1 MRNRP
6 AEYVRSSASHLDYFE
21 RQPKAFFKEVI
32 EASSTGI
39 VITEPSGTDNPIVY
53 ANPAFEAMTGYDLDD
68 VVGRDCRFL
77 QRDDRRQPEIELIRR
92 CVRAG
97 EICNTMLRNYRK
109 DGSLF
114 WCRMHLFPVREPEG
128 QPVRFVAFLEDM
140 TEIVEAQRA
149 TQHAREHLGTV
160 LESISDGCF
169 SLDRDY
175 HFTYVNPRGASW
187 LAREADE
194 LLGRYIW
201 DAFPEG
207 AHGPFHQT
215 YERAM
220 EEHVFASCE
229 AFYAPL
235 NLWIEARAY
244 PSRDGLTVFFADVT
258 ARKEAEARLVHL
270 ATHDTLTGLHNRFSC
285 LRVLDAAMARALDS
299 RRPVGV
305 LFIDLD
311 HFKEVNDAHGH
322 RCGDQALQEIGRRL
336 ADFTAPSTTVAR
348 ISGDEFVFVL
358 EDANGDSARV
368 LASSVLQRLSAPI
381 PVDGHQVS
389 IGASIGI
396 AIGSGDELTPDELL
410 NNADAAMYEAKDN
423 GRHTVAVF
431 SPGARQLLK
440 QRLQLRQEVFSALD
454 RRQFQLYYQPQISA
468 ANGAVVGAEALL
480 RWNHP
485 RLGVLAPAAFLAM
498 LEDSPAINEVG
509 AWVYEEACRQAREW
523 ELLGYRLRMAV
534 NVSPRQLTD
543 ENLAPLLTNLVKRY
557 DLDPECIKLEVTESM
572 LTQDIDKAAA
582 VLRALQKEGFHIALD
597 DFGTGYSNLTYLRQ
611 FPITTIKIDRSFVMD
626 IEQDRRCLDI
636 VNGVIAFAKSLK
648 LSVICEGIETEAQK
662 CAIRSTGCD
671 VLQGYLIGKPM
682 NAEDF
687 RALLLAQSAAPQQAE
702 PGCVQAD

>member
-169 SLDRDY
+169 SLDRDWR
-175 HFTYVNPRGASW
+175 FTYVNPRGAAW

-220 EEHVFASCE
+220 EEQVFASCE

-336 ADFTAPSTTVAR
+336 ADFAAPSTTVAR

-368 LASSVLQRLSAPI
+368 LAASVLQRLAAPI

-431 SPGARQLLK
+431 SPGASSCSS
-440 QRLQLRQEVFSALD
+440 SAC
-454 RRQFQLYYQPQISA
+454 S
-468 ANGAVVGAEALL
+468 
-480 RWNHP
+480 
-485 RLGVLAPAAFLAM
+485 
-498 LEDSPAINEVG
+498 
-509 AWVYEEACRQAREW
+509 CAR
-523 ELLGYRLRMAV
+523 
-534 NVSPRQLTD
+534 
-543 ENLAPLLTNLVKRY
+543 K
-557 DLDPECIKLEVTESM
+557 
-572 LTQDIDKAAA
+572 
-582 VLRALQKEGFHIALD
+582 
-597 DFGTGYSNLTYLRQ
+597 
-611 FPITTIKIDRSFVMD
+611 SF
-626 IEQDRRCLDI
+626 R
-636 VNGVIAFAKSLK
+636 
-648 LSVICEGIETEAQK
+648 
-662 CAIRSTGCD
+662 RSTGASSSCTTSRRSAPPTAPWS
-671 VLQGYLIGKPM
+671 GPRPCCAGTIRAWACWRRRPSWRCSRIRPPSTRSAPGSTRKP
-682 NAEDF
+682 AAR
-687 RALLLAQSAAPQQAE
+687 RANGSCWATAC
-702 PGCVQAD
+702 GWR